1 MTRKFISRR
10 MLMSLRL
17 CAVRES
23 YCRCFGINDR
33 AFCMAVR
40 PKHLL
45 KKHYLPTIMRV
56 GFASVGLGFV
66 PKCLDVP

>member
-1 MTRKFISRR
+1 
-10 MLMSLRL
+10 
-17 CAVRES
+17 
-23 YCRCFGINDR
+23 
-33 AFCMAVR
+33 MAVR